1 MWLLGWQVC
10 ALACQAAAVWLA
22 RADHRLAA
30 EILSD
35 AGLALIYASA
45 LWALTVA
52 NLDRTTRNVAVLS
65 LGVSTT
71 LFWRATNPLLF
82 TGFDEQLHLRTLADI
97 ISSHRLFEANPLLE
111 ISPRYPGLEVVTVLV
126 HQIGIPTFVAAY
138 IVILLCRVVLV
149 TVLCDAV
156 EQLTGSAQAGGLA
169 VAVYALSSQFVFF
182 NSQFAYQT
190 MAIPLALAAVSF
202 LARARAAVRPLPFLG
217 GATICL
223 LAVALVHHVTSFLT
237 AGLLVAWAIVEQGHA
252 RLRIAY
258 GACAAVAA
266 TLAWAVTQRQ
276 TLSGYFGPIIGDV
289 AEQFR
294 GGERRDLFKDAAGT
308 VSRSVDQY
316 LLIYYAAALS
326 VVVIVVTVLAYRE
339 RHYRRAPLLMVAA
352 LSAAIPVFLAA
363 RVVPKGGELY
373 DRSNSFLFF
382 PFSMYVAGFAV
393 WFLWRESRQFGFR
406 DHRRTVALRV
416 LGIVMASAAFLGG
429 YVLGSGP
436 SWARLPGP
444 YIPAA
449 DTRSMDAE
457 TLAAVQW
464 ARDGLPAG
472 SRIAADR
479 VSSVLLSAQAGL
491 WPVMQGP
498 GSIDVAKL
506 YVAGQWGQD
515 ETDMAAAMRL
525 RYLYVDRRMADQLPP
540 YGAYFYEGD
549 SGEETQLTEW
559 QLAKFASVPGIAEV
573 YRHGPVSI
581 YDMKGLGVPQVRSG
595 WFGETPQIRMTTQL
609 AVGLLCGL
617 LIAAVMRSRAGPRIT
632 GSVRRWRESWGPSLT
647 GAALLAGATVASNT
661 LLFLGVWLTPL
672 TIGAGVA
679 VVVLVNLGAVLA
691 VIRRGA
697 GRITWPMIGSVA
709 LIAVPL
715 GIVAALAIYSAAT
728 ETVIEVD
735 RILNDPAA
743 VHVATNGARS

>member
-1 MWLLGWQVC
+1 MWLLAWQIC
-10 ALACQAAAVWLA
+10 ALAGQTVAVWLA
-22 RADHRLAA
+22 RADHRLVA
-30 EILSD
+30 EIISD
-35 AGLALIYASA
+35 ASLALIYASA
-45 LWALTVA
+45 LWALTVN
-52 NLDRTTRNVAVLS
+52 NLDRMTRNAAVLC

-82 TGFDEQLHLRTLADI
+82 TGFDEQLHMRTLADI
-97 ISSHRLFEANPLLE
+97 IASHRLFEANPLLE
-111 ISPRYPGLEVVTVLV
+111 VSPRYPGLEVVTVLL
-126 HQIGIPTFVAAY
+126 HQIGIPTFAAAY
-138 IVILLCRVVLV
+138 IVILVCRVVLV

-182 NSQFAYQT
+182 NSQFSYQT
-190 MAIPLALAAVSF
+190 MSIPLALAAVSF
-202 LARARAAVRPLPFLG
+202 FARARAAVNPLPFLG

-223 LAVALVHHVTSFLT
+223 LAVAVVHHVTSFVT
-237 AGLLVAWAIVEQGHA
+237 AALLLAWAIVENGRA
-252 RLRIAY
+252 RLWIAY
-258 GACAAVAA
+258 GACAAVAS
-266 TLAWAVTQRQ
+266 TFAWAITQRE
-276 TLSGYFGPIIGDV
+276 TLSGYFGPIIEGV

-294 GGERRDLFKDAAGT
+294 GGERRELFKDAAGT
-308 VSRSVDQY
+308 ASRSVDQY
-316 LLIYYAAALS
+316 LLIYYAAGLC
-326 VVVIVVTVLAYRE
+326 VVVVVVTVLAYRE
-339 RHYRRAPLLMVAA
+339 RHHRRAPLLMVAA
-352 LSAAIPVFLAA
+352 LSASIPIFLAA

-373 DRSNSFLFF
+373 DRSNSFLFI

-393 WFLWRESRQFGFR
+393 WFLWREDHHFGFR
-406 DHRRTVALRV
+406 DHRRTVGVRV
-416 LGIVMASAAFLGG
+416 VGIILASAAFLGG
-429 YVLGSGP
+429 YVLGTGP

-444 YIPAA
+444 YMPAA

-479 VSSVLLSAQAGL
+479 VSSVLLSAKAGL

-498 GSIDVAKL
+498 GSIDAAEL
-506 YVAGQWGQD
+506 YMARQWEQD

-540 YGAYFYEGD
+540 YGDYFYEGD
-549 SGEETQLTEW
+549 SGDGRQLTER
-559 QLAKFASVPGIAEV
+559 QLAKFGSVPGMTEV

-581 YDMKGLGVPQVRSG
+581 YDMKGLGVPQLRSG
-595 WFGETPQIRMTTQL
+595 WFGETPQIRLTTQL
-609 AVGLLCGL
+609 AVGLLCGV
-617 LIAAVMRSRAGPRIT
+617 LIAAVLRSRAGPRIT
-632 GSVRRWRESWGPSLT
+632 RSVRRWREAWGPPLT
-647 GAALLAGATVASNT
+647 AAALLASATVASNT

-679 VVVLVNLGAVLA
+679 VVVLVNLGAVVA
-691 VIRRGA
+691 VVRRGV
-697 GRITWPMIGSVA
+697 GRITWPTVGKVV

-715 GIVAALAIYSAAT
+715 GVVAAAAIYGAAT

-735 RILNDPAA
+735 RILSDPAA
-743 VHVATNGARS
+743 VHVPANGARS